1 VRPSLREY
9 FRSTVG
15 AQRTPWRNL
24 AVATLLFV
32 AVVGGFFIAA
42 TSPRNA
48 DLSFVNIAILSGSKE
63 GNYHAIVAKAAAE
76 AQRRHGRIANVPSA
90 GSIENLTRLAAAKS
104 SCNVQFALVQ
114 DGLPWPD
121 SHPFQLVAH
130 LPEPESFVILG
141 RNADRIR
148 SVTDLRGL
156 KVGIGPVGSGTE
168 YLSRQVV
175 AQLAELDIKLS
186 TQPLQEQLAMLERGD
201 LDLGAMVIEP
211 DADLLVQAVRDR
223 KLQIVDVAIAE
234 SLAHRL
240 PSARAGLIK
249 AGYYDPVRGLP
260 PTDKHVIQVDTLLIG
275 NGCARESVTQ
285 GVITAFTRVFPELIR
300 INREQPNLTGL
311 QYASSAQSYFDDQ
324 GPDRVG
330 EYLPWLIDIMPTAR
344 WLQLIFVFS
353 LLFGA
358 QALWHRFRLW
368 RLDGRRVRIEG
379 DISRLFTPAMTV
391 HDIAEMKPEERY
403 RTPEM
408 RARVDALIAQ
418 LEQLSG
424 RCRRQS
430 LSMLVPMGQEMNY
443 RFQEWLVGDLLHAL
457 RRFRAKLNP

>member
-24 AVATLLFV
+24 AIATLLFV
-32 AVVGGFFIAA
+32 TVVGGFFVAA
-42 TSPRNA
+42 TSSRNP
-48 DLSFVNIAILSGSKE
+48 DLSFVNVAILSGSNE

-76 AQRRHGRIANVPSA
+76 AQRRHGRIANVASA
-90 GSIENLTRLAAAKS
+90 GSIENITRLAAAKS
-104 SCNVQFALVQ
+104 SCTVQFALVQ
-114 DGLPWPD
+114 DGLPWPE
-121 SHPFQLVAH
+121 SHPFQLMAH
-130 LPEPESFVILG
+130 LPVPESFVVLG
-141 RNADRIR
+141 RNADRI
-148 SVTDLRGL
+148 SSLTDLRGL
-156 KVGIGPVGSGTE
+156 RIGIGPVGSGTE
-168 YLSRQVV
+168 YLARQVV

-186 TQPLQEQLAMLERGD
+186 THPLPEQLAMLERGD

-223 KLQIVDVAIAE
+223 KLQIVDIPIAD

-249 AGYYDPVRGLP
+249 AGYYDPVRDLP
-260 PTDKHVIQVDTLLIG
+260 STDKHVIQVDTLLIG

-285 GVITAFTRVFPELIR
+285 GVITAFTRVFPDLIR
-300 INREQPNLTGL
+300 VNREQANLTGL
-311 QYASSAQSYFDDQ
+311 QYAPSAQSYFDDQ

-330 EYLPWLIDIMPTAR
+330 EYVPWLTDIMPTAR

-353 LLFGA
+353 MLFAA

-379 DISRLFTPAMTV
+379 DISRFFTPALTV
-391 HDIAEMKPEERY
+391 HDIAEMEPEARY

-408 RARVDALIAQ
+408 RTRIDALIAE

-430 LSMLVPMGQEMNY
+430 LSMLVPMGQEMSY
-443 RFQEWLVGDLLHAL
+443 RYQESLVADMLHAL
-457 RRFRAKLNP
+457 RKFHEKLDA